1 MAARI
6 ATSTIT
12 HAQQILYLDR
22 GRITKTGT
30 HTERLGLG
38 RRTPESVPPAPPT
51 ASIRSPKTTER
62 PNDMKITCIGGG
74 PAGVVLRH
82 LGQASRR
89 QP

>member
-12 HAQQILYLDR
+12 HAQQILHLDR

-38 RRTPESVPPAPPT
+38 RRTPICT
-51 ASIRSPKTTER
+51 ACTTHRKHPK
-62 PNDMKITCIGGG
+62 P
-74 PAGVVLRH
+74 
-82 LGQASRR
+82 
-89 QP
+89 

>member
-30 HTERLGLG
+30 HSERLGLG
-38 RRTPESVPPAPPT
+38 RRTPIYTACTTPP
-51 ASIRSPKTTER
+51 
-62 PNDMKITCIGGG
+62 
-74 PAGVVLRH
+74 
-82 LGQASRR
+82 QASEALKR
-89 QP
+89 PKGLMT